1 VFLFSVFPLNARVFK
16 PLLINAAFSGRS
28 VSAAVAILDL
38 AYRSTLGR
46 VVAYI
51 RRKIEQRRIKKA
63 VEYWER
69 LFEEVLGYPDQDP

>member
-1 VFLFSVFPLNARVFK
+1 M
-16 PLLINAAFSGRS
+16 
-28 VSAAVAILDL
+28 SAAVAILDL